1 MYKKILVPIDGSELS
16 YQAVEGA
23 AKFAAPMKAK
33 IVLLTVIEPYSYT
46 NLSEYRP
53 ESITQY
59 DQRVKDQAM
68 DRLEQ
73 ARDILE
79 KTGVEVTPCS
89 KKSFSPSEAIM
100 EVSEELGCDLIFMAS
115 YGRKGLAAV
124 LLGSETQKVLTHSK
138 LPVVVFR

>member
-79 KTGVEVTPCS
+79 KTGVQVTPCS
-89 KKSFSPSEAIM
+89 K
-100 EVSEELGCDLIFMAS
+100 
-115 YGRKGLAAV
+115 
-124 LLGSETQKVLTHSK
+124 
-138 LPVVVFR
+138 